1 MGSRKD
7 LSIQALS
14 VTSREQGSMT
24 TAGGFKTRLCK
35 NFESSEGC
43 RFGPKCHFAHGE
55 QELKKSD
62 ALPSTSNQSQVGKI
76 RTGTI
81 REDRAALRGFREP
94 TPPGLSAVAAF
105 GAIST
110 ANVSINSSI
119 AGFIIGKGGV
129 NLKAISRTTG
139 AKLFIRD
146 HESDPN
152 IKNVEMQGS
161 FDQIGQASS
170 MVREMLANKNV
181 HPIKPGGVGTHAY
194 KSKLCENFP
203 KGACTYGGR
212 CHFAHGQGE
221 LQQAAP
227 S

>member
-1 MGSRKD
+1 M
-7 LSIQALS
+7 
-14 VTSREQGSMT
+14 TSREQGSP

-43 RFGPKCHFAHGE
+43 RFGSKCHFAHGE
-55 QELKKSD
+55 LELKKSEGF
-62 ALPSTSNQSQVGKI
+62 PSKSDQTHLRKTSF
-76 RTGTI
+76 RTTTD
-81 REDRAALRGFREP
+81 DRTVLRGYGEP
-94 TPPGLSAVAAF
+94 NPHGLSAAAAF

-129 NLKAISRTTG
+129 NLKAISRATG
-139 AKLFIRD
+139 AKLFIHD

-152 IKNVEMQGS
+152 LKNVEMQGS

-170 MVREMLANKNV
+170 MVREMLANKNI
-181 HPIKPGGVGTHAY
+181 HPIKPGGAGTHTY

-203 KGACTYGGR
+203 KGVCTYGAR

-227 S
+227 L